1 MSGKVVHVAV
11 GVIVNSIDQV
21 LISKRASHVHQANL
35 WEFPGGKIEPEET
48 EIAALSRELEEELGI
63 KIQSHD
69 HLMTVDHR
77 YDDKSVCL
85 HVFMVTDFSGE
96 PVGKEG
102 QLVKWNDISGLN
114 SKEFPVANITIIN
127 RLQLPE
133 LIQITGG
140 YSGLDDLLK
149 KIKLCIQK
157 GIKIIHFRAHELDDS
172 EFLIQAKAMRK
183 LCKMHNVKLILNR
196 NSRVLKEIDV
206 DGIHLTRHEM
216 KKHSRRPIGNNKL
229 FSVSCHNDEELTF
242 ANQLDVDYCFLSPVK
257 SAVSHNAGTAL
268 GFDRFSELSKK
279 YDFPIYALGGMAEK
293 DILNIQK
300 LNGKGVA
307 VISANWE

>member
-48 EIAALSRELEEELGI
+48 EIAALSRELEEEIGI

-85 HVFMVTDFSGE
+85 HVFTVTDFSGE

-102 QLVKWNDISGLN
+102 QLIKWNNISTLN
-114 SKEFPVANITIIN
+114 NKEFPVANIAIIN
-127 RLQLPE
+127 RLQLPD
-133 LIQITGG
+133 LIQITGD
-140 YSGLDDLLK
+140 YSGLDDLLL

-157 GIKIIHFRAHELDDS
+157 GITIIHFRAHELDDAT
-172 EFLIQAKAMRK
+172 FLIQAKAVQK
-183 LCKMHNVKLILNR
+183 LCKKHSVKLILNR
-196 NSRVLKEIDV
+196 NSGLLKEIDV
-206 DGIHLTRHEM
+206 DGIHLSRYEM
-216 KKHSRRPIGNNKL
+216 KKHSSRPIDKNKL
-229 FSVSCHNDEELTF
+229 LSVSCHDDEELLL
-242 ANQLDVDYCFLSPVK
+242 ASQLSVDYCFLSPVK
-257 SAVSHNAGTAL
+257 SAISHNAGVIL
-268 GFDRFSELSKK
+268 GYERFSDLSKK
-279 YDFPIYALGGMAEK
+279 YNFPVYALGGMFEK
-293 DILNIQK
+293 DIPDIQK
-300 LNGKGVA
+300 RNGKGVA
-307 VISANWE
+307 VISAGWE